1 MPGND
6 PALSPARLGEQ
17 AVGRAAPWWSSGW
30 VRCLIVIAGLVV
42 LYSPACQSGFTW
54 DDDEHLTQN
63 PCIIGPQSIV
73 DIWTTRAARI
83 CPLVLST
90 FWLEHQMWG
99 LSPMP
104 YHVVNVLM
112 HAGAALLLWRVLLA
126 LRVPGAW
133 LGALLWAVH
142 PVQVETVAWVTEMK
156 NTQSGLFFMTAVLF
170 YLRTLRGGSRKRLDY
185 PLSLLFGFL
194 GMASKTSVVV
204 LPAVLGLCAWYVEG
218 RVNRRRLAELVP
230 YVLMALAASAL
241 ALWTQDIEGANDP
254 LWQRSLPERLV
265 TAGAVVWFYL
275 GKLAW
280 PHPLVFVYPKWQ
292 VDAASVLWWLPLIGL
307 LMLLGTLIRRRGILF
322 AMLYFLIALGPVM
335 GLLDHYFL
343 RYSFVGDH
351 FQYLASIGPLALLGA
366 VCSKLPRWV
375 PAMVLAAFCFISWTQ
390 QRLYRDPEVLW
401 THTLQHHPTCW
412 LACNNLGIL
421 RYQAGKVDEAV
432 KLWETALTSDPRS
445 ARTLT
450 NLGYTLQQKGHL
462 QEALSHYEKAIEC
475 DASFGGARYNYGT
488 ALLANGRVAEG
499 LAQLEK
505 AAEISP
511 RDPNVHL
518 NLGNARLL
526 SKDPAGAIQALEQ
539 AMQLAPQEVAPL
551 NNLAW
556 LLSTLPDES
565 LRDGKKAVE
574 LMTKAMELS
583 PRPSVQTYRTLAAAQ
598 AAARDFNSAIKTA
611 SQGLSLARE
620 KGDAGM
626 LNALQSE
633 LAAYREDVPVRYAP

>member
-1 MPGND
+1 MLPGESTTC
-6 PALSPARLGEQ
+6 SPKHGSGSASR
-17 AVGRAAPWWSSGW
+17 WWASGW
-30 VRCLIVIAGLVV
+30 VRCLLVIAGLVI

-104 YHVVNVLM
+104 YHLVNVLM

-156 NTQSGLFFMTAVLF
+156 NTQSGLFFMAAVLF
-170 YLRTLRGGSRKRLDY
+170 YLRTLRGESRKRLDY
-185 PLSLLFGFL
+185 SFSLLFGFL

-218 RVNRRRLAELVP
+218 RVSRRRLAEPIP

-292 VDAASVLWWLPLIGL
+292 VDAANVLWWLPLIGL

-375 PAMVLAAFCFISWTQ
+375 PAIVLAAFCFISWTQ

-574 LMTKAMELS
+574 LMTKVMELS
-583 PRPSVQTYRTLAAAQ
+583 PRPSVQTYRTLASAQ
-598 AAARDFNSAIKTA
+598 AAAGDFNAAIKTA

>member
-1 MPGND
+1 MLPGKSTTC
-6 PALSPARLGEQ
+6 SPKHGSGSASR
-17 AVGRAAPWWSSGW
+17 WWSSGW

-104 YHVVNVLM
+104 YHLVNVLM

-133 LGALLWAVH
+133 LGAVLWAVH

-185 PLSLLFGFL
+185 SLSLLFGFL

-218 RVNRRRLAELVP
+218 RVNRQRLAELVP

-241 ALWTQDIEGANDP
+241 ALWTQDLEGANDP

-366 VCSKLPRWV
+366 VCSTLPRWV
-375 PAMVLAAFCFISWTQ
+375 PAMVLAAFGFISWTQ

-462 QEALSHYEKAIEC
+462 QEALSHYEKAIES
-475 DASFGGARYNYGT
+475 DASFAGARYNYGT
-488 ALLANGRVAEG
+488 ALLANGRIQEG
-499 LAQLEK
+499 LTQLEK
-505 AAEISP
+505 AAEISS
-511 RDPNVHL
+511 RNPNIHL

-598 AAARDFNSAIKTA
+598 AAAGDFNSAIKTA
-611 SQGLSLARE
+611 TQGLSLARE

>member
-6 PALSPARLGEQ
+6 PALSPARFGEQ
-17 AVGRAAPWWSSGW
+17 AVGRASHGWSSGW
-30 VRCLIVIAGLVV
+30 VRCLLVIAGLVI

-156 NTQSGLFFMTAVLF
+156 NTQSGLFFMAAVLF
-170 YLRTLRGGSRKRLDY
+170 YLRTLRGESRKRLDY

-218 RVNRRRLAELVP
+218 RVSRRRLAELIP

>member
-6 PALSPARLGEQ
+6 PALSPARLGEK
-17 AVGRAAPWWSSGW
+17 AVSRASLGWSSGW
-30 VRCLIVIAGLVV
+30 LRCLLVIAGLVI

-104 YHVVNVLM
+104 YHLVNVLM

-185 PLSLLFGFL
+185 SLSLLFGFL

-204 LPAVLGLCAWYVEG
+204 LPAVLGLCVWYVEG
-218 RVNRRRLAELVP
+218 RVSRRRLTELVP
-230 YVLMALAASAL
+230 YVLMTLAASAL

-254 LWQRSLPERLV
+254 LWQRSLSERLV

-292 VDAASVLWWLPLIGL
+292 VDVASVLWWLPLIGL
-307 LMLLGTLIRRRGILF
+307 LMLLGMLIRRRGILF

-511 RDPNVHL
+511 RDPNVRL

-526 SKDPAGAIQALEQ
+526 SKDPAGALQALEQ
-539 AMQLAPQEVAPL
+539 AMLLAPQEVAPL

-598 AAARDFNSAIKTA
+598 AAAGDFNSAIKTA
-611 SQGLSLARE
+611 TQGLSLARE

-633 LAAYREDVPVRYAP
+633 LAAYREDVPVRYTP

>member
-17 AVGRAAPWWSSGW
+17 VIGRASHWWESGW
-30 VRCLIVIAGLVV
+30 FRCLLVIAGLVI

-90 FWLEHQMWG
+90 FWLEHRLWG
-99 LSPMP
+99 LAPLP
-104 YHVVNVLM
+104 FHLVNVLM
-112 HAGAALLLWRVLLA
+112 HAGAVLVLWRVLLA

-133 LGALLWAVH
+133 LGALLWALH

-156 NTQSGLFFMTAVLF
+156 NTQSGLFFLAAILF
-170 YLRTLRGGSRKRLDY
+170 YLRGLRDGGRSRMNGW
-185 PLSLLFGFL
+185 LSLTFGLL

-204 LPAVLGLCAWYVEG
+204 LPAVLGLCAWYMEG
-218 RVNRRRLAELVP
+218 RVSRRRLAELIP

-241 ALWTQDIEGANDP
+241 ALWTQDLEGANDP
-254 LWQRSLPERLV
+254 LWQRSIPERLV

-292 VDAASVLWWLPLIGL
+292 VDAANVLWWLPLIGV
-307 LMLLGTLIRRRGILF
+307 LILAAVVMRWRGIRL
-322 AMLYFLIALGPVM
+322 ALLYFIIALGPVL

-366 VCSKLPRWV
+366 ALSKLPRWM
-375 PAMVLAAFCFISWTQ
+375 PALVMAAFCFLTWTQ

-421 RYQAGKVDEAV
+421 RYQAGKVVEAV

-450 NLGYTLQQKGHL
+450 NLGYTLQQKGRL
-462 QEALSHYEKAIEC
+462 QEALSHYEKAIES

-511 RDPNVHL
+511 RDPNVRL

-539 AMQLAPQEVAPL
+539 AMRLAPREVAPL

-574 LMTKAMELS
+574 LMTKALELS
-583 PRPSVQTYRTLAAAQ
+583 APPSVQTYRTLAAAE
-598 AAARDFNSAIKTA
+598 AAAGDFNSAIKTA
-611 SQGLSLARE
+611 TQGLSLARE

-633 LAAYREDVPVRYAP
+633 LGAYREDVPLRYAP

>member
-17 AVGRAAPWWSSGW
+17 AVGRVSQVWSSGW
-30 VRCLIVIAGLVV
+30 LRCLLVIAGLVI

-63 PCIIGPQSIV
+63 PCIIGPQSLG

-156 NTQSGLFFMTAVLF
+156 NTQSGLFFMAAILF
-170 YLRTLRGGSRKRLDY
+170 YLRTLQGGSRKRLDY
-185 PLSLLFGFL
+185 SLSLLFGFL

-218 RVNRRRLAELVP
+218 RVSRRRLAELVP

-265 TAGAVVWFYL
+265 TAGAVGWFYL
-275 GKLAW
+275 EKLAW

-307 LMLLGTLIRRRGILF
+307 LMLLGMLIRRRGILF

-351 FQYLASIGPLALLGA
+351 FQYLASIGPLAFLGA

-375 PAMVLAAFCFISWTQ
+375 PTLVLAAFGLISWTQ

-401 THTLQHHPTCW
+401 THTLQYHPTCW

-450 NLGYTLQQKGHL
+450 NLGYTLQQKGRL

-488 ALLANGRVAEG
+488 ALLANGRVQES

-511 RDPNVHL
+511 RNPNIHL

-526 SKDPAGAIQALEQ
+526 SKDPAGALQALEQ

-598 AAARDFNSAIKTA
+598 AAAGDFNSAIKTA
-611 SQGLSLARE
+611 TQGLSLARE
-620 KGDAGM
+620 QGDAGM